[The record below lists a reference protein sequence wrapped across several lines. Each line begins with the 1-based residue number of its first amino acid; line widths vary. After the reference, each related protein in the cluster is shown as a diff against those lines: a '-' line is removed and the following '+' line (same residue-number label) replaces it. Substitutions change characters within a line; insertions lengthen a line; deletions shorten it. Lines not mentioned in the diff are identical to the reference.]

1 MSNRATALDPRVT
14 RTVLIVLGLWLGL
27 AIGMGAA
34 GVFRN
39 VTAPVLGITNWSL
52 VIAALIAVW
61 RIRPLREWVMALN
74 LRALVLYHAVRFVGI
89 YFLVLYQQ
97 GRLPYAFAVP
107 GGWGDILVAAAALV
121 VAFGFIPIRNMPR
134 WWTVLSW
141 NTVGLLDILM
151 VIATAIRLGLADM
164 RQMAPLTEL
173 PLSLLPT
180 FIVPLIIATHALI
193 FVRLWKHRA
202 RPEGL

>member
-1 MSNRATALDPRVT
+1 MNNRATALNPRVA

-27 AIGMGAA
+27 AIGLGAA
-34 GVFRN
+34 GAFRN

-52 VIAALIAVW
+52 VIAALLAVW
-61 RIRPLREWVMALN
+61 RIRPLREWAMALN
-74 LRALVLYHAVRFVGI
+74 LRALVLYHAVRFVGV
-89 YFLVLYQQ
+89 YFLILYEQ

-121 VAFGFIPIRNMPR
+121 VAFGFIPIRSLPR

-151 VIATAIRLGLADM
+151 VVGTAIRLGLADM
-164 RQMAPLTEL
+164 RQMAALTEL

-180 FIVPLIIATHALI
+180 FIVPLVIATHALI
-193 FVRLWKHRA
+193 FVRLWEHRA